1 MNAPKSISNDR
12 PTSSSNDAESKHVA
26 CNAACREGAVLR
38 ASMKADLGYL
48 VGGLVAERQVAQS
61 DACSRDGYDQGRPT
75 APTVA

>member
-1 MNAPKSISNDR
+1 MLGQS
-12 PTSSSNDAESKHVA
+12 
-26 CNAACREGAVLR
+26 REGAVLR